1 MTFDESFSFGGAA
14 NESQSTF
21 PGSPASPYFS
31 VNGRADSP
39 YPSNIILSA
48 ANSPVPFGRNDS
60 SEYGSNDY
68 VTPLD
73 LDPSNSSSSLCVA
86 YPETPGGQA
95 STARAASCPSL
106 YSGPSAEEPGVN
118 GCGASYAP
126 PTPGANMFRNN
137 FLSPYDIRTGDTPS
151 PNPSVTGSRSS
162 GQSGRSGSQSSTG
175 RRPQNDRQ
183 RARQDRRAKKN
194 QTKKEKLPCNEEGCN
209 KEFRSTYELRRHV
222 NSFHSNNAKRFICQ
236 DPNELAIATSF
247 QVDRPLSGC
256 KDCDSKKEYNAYYN
270 AAAHLRRRHFPAA
283 AQTRAAW
290 AGGDWPP
297 MSELKGRWIVEVQP
311 AEAVRQNPFN
321 ADPANMDVTPL
332 FSHEEAVVD
341 ANIMGEDFLGQF
353 DTWQS
358 AH

>member
-1 MTFDESFSFGGAA
+1 MTLDDSFSFGTAA
-14 NESQSTF
+14 NESQSIY
-21 PGSPASPYFS
+21 PGSPASAYFS
-31 VNGRADSP
+31 VSGRADSP
-39 YPSNIILSA
+39 YPSNIIVSA
-48 ANSPVPFGRNDS
+48 AGSPVAFARNDS

-68 VTPLD
+68 LPPFD
-73 LDPSNSSSSLCVA
+73 LDPTNGNSSPCVA
-86 YPETPGGQA
+86 YPETPGGHA

-106 YSGPSAEEPGVN
+106 YSGPSADEPGVN

-126 PTPGANMFRNN
+126 STPGVNMFRSN
-137 FLSPYDIRTGDTPS
+137 FLSPYDIRSSDAPS
-151 PNPSVTGSRSS
+151 PNSSVTGSRTS
-162 GQSGRSGSQSSTG
+162 GHSGRSGSQSSTG

-209 KEFRSTYELRRHV
+209 KEFRSPYELRRHV

-236 DPNELAIATSF
+236 DPNELSIATSF

-297 MSELKGRWIVEVQP
+297 MSELKGRWIVEVLP
-311 AEAVRQNPFN
+311 AEAVRLNPFKV
-321 ADPANMDVTPL
+321 DPANMDVTGL
-332 FSHEEAVVD
+332 YSQEERVVD

-353 DTWQS
+353 DNWPPTK
-358 AH
+358 